1 MSNFEKNMLEFEK
14 SLEES
19 VNNDIKFLEETSE
32 MVENLPDGEEK
43 NLWLNV
49 IDIVVNNIKNHKE
62 DLIKLKNIRNEA

>member
-1 MSNFEKNMLEFEK
+1 MNNFEKNMLEFEK

-19 VNNDIKFLEETSE
+19 INNDIKFLEEHSE
-32 MVENLPDGEEK
+32 MIENLPDGEEK

-49 IDIVVNNIKNHKE
+49 VDIVENNIKNHKG